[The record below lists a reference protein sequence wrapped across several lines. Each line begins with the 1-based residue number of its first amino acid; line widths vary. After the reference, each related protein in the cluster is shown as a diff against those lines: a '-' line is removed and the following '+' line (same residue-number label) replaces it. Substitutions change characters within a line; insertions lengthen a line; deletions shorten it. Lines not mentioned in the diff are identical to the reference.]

1 MNQGHKGAMPKLDQ
15 QFQLSDGRKLG
26 YDEYGVSN
34 GKPLFY
40 FHGSP
45 SSRVESTLYVSNE
58 LLKSLNVRLIAV
70 DRPGLGLSDFQPN
83 RRILDFPKDILAL
96 ADYLNIERFSVIA
109 YSLGGP
115 YGLACAFSI
124 PERLTKVGI
133 VSGAAMFTE
142 PELMKNINEGTRKF
156 LTMPRESPLA
166 SRLFM
171 GMMLGVMPRLAPKQ
185 FIAGAASVLPAS
197 DREIVDS
204 DPEFQQGFIRMV
216 REATR
221 QGTRGAFHESLLS
234 VTDYGFRLQEI
245 QAPVLLWHG
254 EADQNIP
261 VEMARFA
268 ASVLPKCEAKMYPEE
283 GHLSLFKKHAEE
295 IVRALVN

>member
-1 MNQGHKGAMPKLDQ
+1 VSKFNQ
-15 QFQLSDGRKLG
+15 QFQLPDGRKLC
-26 YDEYGVSN
+26 YDERGPAD

-45 SSRVESTLYVSNE
+45 SSRVESILYVSDE
-58 LLKSLNVRLIAV
+58 LLQSLNVRLIVA
-70 DRPGLGLSDFQPN
+70 DRPGMGLSDFKPN
-83 RRILDFPKDILAL
+83 RRILDFPRDILAL
-96 ADYLNIERFSVIA
+96 ADHLNIECFAILA

-115 YGLACAFSI
+115 YGLACAFAI
-124 PERLTKVGI
+124 PERLTRVGI

-156 LTMPRESPLA
+156 LTMPRESPFM
-166 SRLFM
+166 SRLFLRL
-171 GMMLGVMPRLAPKQ
+171 MLGVMPRLAPRQ
-185 FIAGAASVLPAS
+185 FVAGAASVLPAS

-204 DPEFQQGFIRMV
+204 DSEFQQGFIRMV

-234 VTDYGFRLQEI
+234 VTERGFRLEDI
-245 QAPVLLWHG
+245 QMPILLWHG

-261 VEMARFA
+261 VEMARYMESA
-268 ASVLPKCEAKMYPEE
+268 IPNCEAKFYPNE
-283 GHLSLFKKHAEE
+283 GHLSLFKKNAEE
-295 IVRALVN
+295 MVYSLLN

>member
-1 MNQGHKGAMPKLDQ
+1 MTKLNQ

-26 YDEYGVSN
+26 YDERGPLD

-45 SSRVESTLYVSNE
+45 SSRVESTLYVSDE
-58 LLKSLNVRLIAV
+58 MLHSLNVRLIVA
-70 DRPGLGLSDFQPN
+70 DRPGMGLSDFQPN
-83 RRILDFPKDILAL
+83 RRILDFSKDILAL
-96 ADYLNIERFSVIA
+96 ADYLNIERFSVLA

-124 PERLTKVGI
+124 PERITKVGI

-156 LTMPRESPLA
+156 LTMPRESPFA
-166 SRLFM
+166 SRLFL
-171 GMMLGVMPRLAPKQ
+171 GMMMGVMPRLAPKQ
-185 FIAGAASVLPAS
+185 FIAGAASVLPEV
-197 DREIVDS
+197 DHEIVDS

-221 QGTRGAFHESLLS
+221 QGTRGVFHESLLS
-234 VTDYGFRLQEI
+234 VTDYGFRLQDI
-245 QAPVLLWHG
+245 QMPILLWHG

-268 ASVLPKCEAKMYPEE
+268 ASALPKCEAKFYPEE
-283 GHLSLFKKHAEE
+283 GHLSLFKRHAGE
-295 IVRALVN
+295 IIQTLVS

>member
-1 MNQGHKGAMPKLDQ
+1 MTRHNQK
-15 QFQLSDGRKLG
+15 FQLPDGRKLG
-26 YDEYGVSN
+26 YDERGPSD

-45 SSRVESTLYVSNE
+45 SSRVESMLYISDE
-58 LLKSLNVRLIAV
+58 LLQLLGVRLIV
-70 DRPGLGLSDFQPN
+70 PDRPGMGLSDFQPN
-83 RRILDFPKDILAL
+83 RRILDFPKDVLAL
-96 ADYLNIERFSVIA
+96 ADHLNIERFSALA

-133 VSGAAMFTE
+133 VSGSAMFTE

-156 LTMPRESPLA
+156 LTMPRESPFA
-166 SRLFM
+166 SRLFL
-171 GMMLGVMPRLAPKQ
+171 GMMMGLMPRLAPKQ
-185 FIAGAASVLPAS
+185 FIAGAASVLPET
-197 DREIVDS
+197 DRAIVDS

-234 VTDYGFRLQEI
+234 VTERGFRLEDVQMPI
-245 QAPVLLWHG
+245 LLWHG
-254 EADQNIP
+254 EQDQNIP
-261 VEMARFA
+261 VEMARYVD
-268 ASVLPKCEAKMYPEE
+268 SVIPKCEAKFYPNE
-283 GHLSLFKKHAEE
+283 GHLSLFKKHAKD
-295 IVRALVN
+295 IIRALLD

>member
-1 MNQGHKGAMPKLDQ
+1 MSKFNQ
-15 QFQLSDGRKLG
+15 QFQLPDGRKLC
-26 YDEYGVSN
+26 YDERGPAD

-45 SSRVESTLYVSNE
+45 SSRVESILYVSDE
-58 LLKSLNVRLIAV
+58 LLQSLNVRLIVA
-70 DRPGLGLSDFQPN
+70 DRPGMGLSDFKPN
-83 RRILDFPKDILAL
+83 RRILDFPRDILAL
-96 ADYLNIERFSVIA
+96 ADHLNIECFAILA

-115 YGLACAFSI
+115 YGLACAFAI
-124 PERLTKVGI
+124 PERLTRVGI

-156 LTMPRESPLA
+156 LTMPRESPFM
-166 SRLFM
+166 SRLFLRL
-171 GMMLGVMPRLAPKQ
+171 MLGVMPRLAPRQ
-185 FIAGAASVLPAS
+185 FVAGAASVLPAS

-204 DPEFQQGFIRMV
+204 DSEFQQGFIRMV

-234 VTDYGFRLQEI
+234 VTERGFRLEDI
-245 QAPVLLWHG
+245 QMPILLWHG

-261 VEMARFA
+261 VEMARYMESA
-268 ASVLPKCEAKMYPEE
+268 IPNCEAKFYPNE
-283 GHLSLFKKHAEE
+283 GHLSLFKKNAEE
-295 IVRALVN
+295 MVYSLLN